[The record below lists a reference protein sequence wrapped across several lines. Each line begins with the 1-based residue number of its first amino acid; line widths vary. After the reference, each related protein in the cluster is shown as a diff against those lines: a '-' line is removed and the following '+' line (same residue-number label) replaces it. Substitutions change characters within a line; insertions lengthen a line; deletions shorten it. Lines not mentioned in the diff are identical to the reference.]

1 MFGGFSSRKH
11 QIACF
16 QPYAWEAREF
26 LRKQLVGKEVLFS
39 VEYKPSSGGREYGSV
54 WVNVGGQPQ
63 NVTDLLISE
72 GLVEVRQAG
81 VKQTE

>member
-1 MFGGFSSRKH
+1 M
-11 QIACF
+11 
-16 QPYAWEAREF
+16 
-26 LRKQLVGKEVLFS
+26 GKEVLFS
-39 VEYKPSSGGREYGSV
+39 VEYKPSGGGREYGSV

-63 NVTDLLISE
+63 NITDMLISE